1 MIPIRLT
8 LLREFMLDNG
18 LSACIIPSS
27 DPHQSEYV
35 ATHWDYREWISGFS
49 GSAGLVIVM
58 IDSAGLWTDSR
69 YFLQAEDQLRGTGIE
84 LHKVYK
90 RSIPEHL
97 YWLRDRIKHGDS
109 IAIDGKLFSKAQY
122 DGIEKIMNEKGV
134 IIKTDIDFV
143 NASWKDRP
151 VKPTASI
158 FGLDLKYA
166 GISRSDKL
174 TQVQQQIQGQEVNC
188 MLVSKLDE
196 IAWVL
201 NLRGSD
207 VRLNPVFVSYL
218 VIGIE
223 ASYLFVDVTKLDS
236 KLTAELE
243 ADKVYIKSYDKL
255 GEFLGRLEKAK
266 KILFHSYS
274 DSIDSYNQIKCEIK
288 QSKDSIIEDLKSKK
302 NPIECSN
309 FRKSMIKDGVALTH
323 AFMWLEEELKKRGV
337 PEYEFAKQIASNR
350 GQQEL
355 YHDESFDAIVGYKG
369 NGAIIHY
376 RPEKETCATIKNNGM
391 LLVDSGGQY
400 HDGTTDITR
409 TICFDEP
416 TKESK
421 ISYTAVL
428 RGMISLSMAV
438 FPKGTTGSQLDALA
452 RQHLWSVGRNFLHG
466 TGHGV
471 GFFLN
476 VHEGPQG
483 ILSGVT
489 SRAQKAFEV
498 GMVTSNEPGY
508 YLTDQYGI
516 RIENLILCVPSE
528 IEGYLKFETITLF
541 PIEIKMINFS
551 SMTKMEIKWLNDYH
565 SKVYS
570 KLSPELDEK
579 SKKWLAEKCASI

>member
-1 MIPIRLT
+1 MIASKLT
-8 LLREFMLDNG
+8 QLRAFMLDNG

-35 ATHWDYREWISGFS
+35 ATHWDYREWVSGFS

-58 IDSAGLWTDSR
+58 MDSAGLWTDSR
-69 YFLQAEDQLRGTGIE
+69 YFLQAEDQLKGTGID

-90 RSIPEHL
+90 RSVPGHL
-97 YWLRDRIKHGDS
+97 YWLRDRLNEGDR

-122 DGIEKIMNEKGV
+122 DSIENVMKAKQVE
-134 IIKTDIDFV
+134 IKTDIDFV
-143 NASWKDRP
+143 SATWTNRP
-151 VKPTASI
+151 TKPTAKI
-158 FGLDLKYA
+158 FSLDLKYA
-166 GISRSDKL
+166 GVSRSDKL
-174 TQVQQQIQGQEVNC
+174 TQIQEQIQEREVNC

-218 VIGIE
+218 IIDRE
-223 ASYLFVDVTKLDS
+223 ASYLFVDDTKLDAQ
-236 KLTAELE
+236 LTEELI
-243 ADKVYIKSYDKL
+243 ADKVHIKPYDAL
-255 GEFLGRLEKAK
+255 GAFLSGLEKTEK
-266 KILFHSYS
+266 VLFHSYS
-274 DSIDSYNQIKCEIK
+274 DSIDSYNQIGCEIK
-288 QSKDSIIEDLKSKK
+288 LSKDSIIENLKSKK
-302 NPIECSN
+302 NPIESKN
-309 FRKSMIKDGVALTH
+309 FRQCMIKDGVALTH
-323 AFMWLEEELKKRGV
+323 AFMWLEDELMKRGV
-337 PEYEFAKQIASNR
+337 PEYDFAKKIASCR
-350 GQQEL
+350 SQQAL
-355 YHDESFDAIVGYKG
+355 YHDESFDAIVGYRG

-376 RPEKETCATIKNNGM
+376 RPEKETCATIENNGV

-400 HDGTTDITR
+400 QDGTTDITR

-416 TKESK
+416 TTEFK

-428 RGMISLSMAV
+428 KGMISLSMAV
-438 FPKGTTGSQLDALA
+438 FPIGTTGSQLDALA
-452 RQHLWSVGRNFLHG
+452 RQHLWAVGRNFLHG

-489 SRAQKAFEV
+489 SRAQKAFEI

-516 RIENLILCVPSE
+516 RIENLILCIPSE
-528 IEGYLKFETITLF
+528 DEGDLKFETITLF
-541 PIEIKMINFS
+541 PIETKMINFA
-551 SMTKMEIKWLNDYH
+551 SMTKLEIKWLNDYH
-565 SKVYS
+565 AKVYD
-570 KLSPELDEK
+570 KLSPKLDEK

>member
-1 MIPIRLT
+1 MIPSRLT
-8 LLREFMLDNG
+8 QLRAFMIDKG

-58 IDSAGLWTDSR
+58 RDSAGLWTDSR
-69 YFLQAEDQLRGTGIE
+69 YFLQAEDQLKGTGID

-90 RSIPEHL
+90 RSIPGHL
-97 YWLRDRIKHGDS
+97 YWLRDKLNEGDR
-109 IAIDGKLFSKAQY
+109 IAIDGKLFSKSQY
-122 DGIEKIMNEKGV
+122 DSIENVMKAKRIE
-134 IIKTDIDFV
+134 IKTDIDFV
-143 NASWKDRP
+143 NATWTNRP
-151 VKPTASI
+151 TKPTAKI
-158 FGLDLKYA
+158 FSLDIKYA
-166 GISRSDKL
+166 GVSRSDKL
-174 TQVQQQIQGQEVNC
+174 RQIQQLIQEREVNC

-218 VIGIE
+218 IIDRE
-223 ASYLFVDVTKLDS
+223 ASYLFVDGTKLDQE
-236 KLTAELE
+236 LTEELI
-243 ADKVYIKSYDKL
+243 ADKVHIKPYDAL
-255 GEFLGRLEKAK
+255 GAFLSGLEKTQK
-266 KILFHSYS
+266 VLFHSYS
-274 DSIDSYNQIKCEIK
+274 DSIDSYNQIGCEIK
-288 QSKDSIIEDLKSKK
+288 LSKDSIIENLKSKK
-302 NPIECSN
+302 NPTECSN
-309 FRKSMIKDGVALTH
+309 FRQSMIKDGVALTH
-323 AFMWLEEELKKRGV
+323 AFVWLEDELKNRGV
-337 PEYEFAKQIASNR
+337 SEYEFAKKIASSR
-350 GQQEL
+350 SQQAL

-376 RPEKETCATIKNNGM
+376 RPEKETCAMIENNGI

-400 HDGTTDITR
+400 YDGTTDITR
-409 TICFDEP
+409 TICFDQP
-416 TKESK
+416 TAESK

-428 RGMISLSMAV
+428 KGMISLSMAV
-438 FPKGTTGSQLDALA
+438 FPIGTTGSQLDALA
-452 RQHLWSVGRNFLHG
+452 RQHLWAVGKNFLHG

-489 SRAQKAFEV
+489 SRAQKAFEI
-498 GMVTSNEPGY
+498 GMITSNEPGY

-516 RIENLILCVPSE
+516 RIENLTLCVPSE
-528 IEGYLKFETITLF
+528 DEGYLKFETITLF
-541 PIEIKMINFS
+541 PIETKMINFA

-565 SKVYS
+565 AMVYA